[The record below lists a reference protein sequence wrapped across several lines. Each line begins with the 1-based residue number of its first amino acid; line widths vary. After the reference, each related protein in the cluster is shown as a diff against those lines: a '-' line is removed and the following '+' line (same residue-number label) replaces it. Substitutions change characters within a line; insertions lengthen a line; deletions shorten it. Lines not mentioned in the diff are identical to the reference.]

1 MREGEDVLTFQSR
14 FLKKLAVFFLVA
26 ILVFNVIDAL
36 ATLWVVHQGLAI
48 EANPFL
54 QAPMETGPLAFI
66 AVKASLAGLGTYLMW
81 RKRDHIIVLCG
92 AYVCFVVYGALVVW
106 FWMSL
111 FS

>member
-66 AVKASLAGLGTYLMW
+66 AVNVPC
-81 RKRDHIIVLCG
+81 R
-92 AYVCFVVYGALVVW
+92 VVGRHPRSRSVSSRA
-106 FWMSL
+106 
-111 FS
+111 